1 MSDTPLPVDEELN
14 SEGADESAE
23 RALGSQL
30 APPKPTAPGG
40 SLDPQPLPDNGGM
53 TPDQD
58 AIGSG

>member
-14 SEGADESAE
+14 SEGADETAE
-23 RALGSQL
+23 RGLGSQL
-30 APPKPTAPGG
+30 ASPKPTAPGG
-40 SLDPQPLPDNGGM
+40 GDPPPDSGGM